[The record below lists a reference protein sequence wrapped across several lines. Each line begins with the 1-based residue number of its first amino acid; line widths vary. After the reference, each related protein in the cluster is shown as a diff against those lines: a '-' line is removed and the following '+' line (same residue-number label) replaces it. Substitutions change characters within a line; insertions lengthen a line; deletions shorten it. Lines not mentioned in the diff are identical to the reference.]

1 MLWAVAAFAS
11 GPAVDE
17 PTPEV
22 RAAEIYD
29 NGTLLYDE
37 GLYDDAI
44 AAWQEA
50 YRLSGLHPI
59 LLNIANAYER
69 LQRFEEAIA
78 VLNRYRA
85 FARPDEREQIKE
97 RVRAIE
103 ERMAASK
110 TYVRHGV
117 APLPIP
123 PLRGPATP
131 REGGPTPD

>member
-59 LLNIANAYER
+59 LLNIGGIIPTNTR
-69 LQRFEEAIA
+69 T
-78 VLNRYRA
+78 
-85 FARPDEREQIKE
+85 EQ
-97 RVRAIE
+97 
-103 ERMAASK
+103 
-110 TYVRHGV
+110 
-117 APLPIP
+117 LP
-123 PLRGPATP
+123 
-131 REGGPTPD
+131 